1 MNELNELLQEPM
13 PDDSYENSVLQGI
26 AEKIIAGKLA
36 DVTEN
41 EIFLLQTEVEIATQI
56 NRVDAI
62 FNRLTNDKKEIT
74 NDTDD

>member
-1 MNELNELLQEPM
+1 MNELNELLQDPA
-13 PDDSYENSVLQGI
+13 PNDAYEESVLHGI
-26 AEKIIAGKLA
+26 AEKILTGKLA

-62 FNRLTNDKKEIT
+62 FNRLTNGKEEMT
-74 NDTDD
+74 DDTDN

>member
-1 MNELNELLQEPM
+1 MNELNELLQEAM
-13 PDDSYENSVLQGI
+13 PNDAYEESVLHGI
-26 AEKIIAGKLA
+26 AEKIVAGKLA

-62 FNRLTNDKKEIT
+62 FNKLTGDREP
-74 NDTDD
+74 

>member
-1 MNELNELLQEPM
+1 MTDLSKLLQDPA
-13 PDDSYENSVLQGI
+13 PNDAYEDSVLQGI
-26 AEKIIAGKLA
+26 AEKIITGKLA

-62 FNRLTNDKKEIT
+62 FNKLTGDREP
-74 NDTDD
+74 

>member
-1 MNELNELLQEPM
+1 MNELNELLQEAM
-13 PDDSYENSVLQGI
+13 PNDAYEESVLHGI
-26 AEKIIAGKLA
+26 AEKIVAGKLA

-62 FNRLTNDKKEIT
+62 FNRLTNGKEEMT
-74 NDTDD
+74 DDTDN